1 MRNAFGSN
9 ISMDIKVNKA
19 QYSKILHAGGFL
31 GALLEK
37 VAVPVMK
44 FVFLW

>member
-9 ISMDIKVNKA
+9 ISMDIKFNKA

-37 VAVPVMK
+37 VAIPVMK